1 MVEHLNVL
9 HLISYTPGLVVVVVG
24 LVKPEANGKVIFLIF
39 SSPLNM
45 LGLNVVEFALGIDS
59 D

>member
-24 LVKPEANGKVIFLIF
+24 LVKPEADGKVIFLVF
-39 SSPLNM
+39 SRPLNV
-45 LGLNVVEFALGIDS
+45 LGLNVVEFALDIGS